1 MPQFTVTL
9 TDEEA
14 AQLRELA
21 DHWRVTPEEAL
32 RHAAVNGIDME
43 LQIKAHDEA
52 AANPDSRPR
61 PTGPGSDLDD
71 GIPF

>member
-1 MPQFTVTL
+1 MPQDFTVTL
-9 TDEEA
+9 TDDEA

-32 RHAAVNGIDME
+32 RRAAVDGIDME
-43 LQIKAHDEA
+43 LQIKHHDEREA
-52 AANPDSRPR
+52 AGLP
-61 PTGPGSDLDD
+61 PTSDLDD